1 MQPSS
6 SRIRWWGQWG
16 PYAAGVAALAV
27 LLALLAAASLYRERV
42 RQHERARDQ
51 THTTA
56 VLLERAVAGLLGRAD
71 AHLLALVDEV
81 AQAAS
86 PDDRQARLDALQ
98 GRAARVAPEVTRWQ
112 WCITAG
118 TNLPAGGRVPAC
130 AADLPAPGSAL
141 HVAGPLRQTP
151 QGPWS
156 LVLSRP
162 WLGATGQAAG
172 WVSAELPL
180 DRFDVL
186 FRALQL
192 GPQGAATLRMADL
205 ALVHRRPWPAAGASA
220 VGSREVSLAL
230 KQALAAAP
238 QRGEFDSATALDGV
252 LRINAYQRVA
262 GYPMVVLVGL
272 PASNYP
278 RGWNRLDASVLTLA
292 AATVL
297 MAAVAALLLYRS
309 SQRRVEAATRQF
321 EALVA
326 SSNDAIA
333 SKTLDG
339 IVTSWNGAA
348 ERIFGWPADAIIGQP
363 MRRLFPPECRDE
375 EDEILARVQRGES
388 VTHFDTE
395 RLHAQGHRLSVAVT
409 ISPVRDA
416 QGRIVGASMIARDI
430 THQKALEAELRSLAF
445 HDPLTRLP
453 NRRLLLDR
461 LCHAQETSRRSQ
473 SYGAVLFI
481 DLDHFKQLNDRYGHD
496 VGDQM
501 LVEVAQRLRAAVRE
515 ADTVARLGGDEFV
528 VLCEQL
534 GHDLETAHAS
544 VVHLAAKLGEAL
556 SGDCTLGELRCPCAA
571 SVGLRLFFGT
581 EDDAD
586 GLLRDAD
593 QAMYRDK
600 ERRHTDLGAL
610 TI

>member
-6 SRIRWWGQWG
+6 SRIRWWGHWG

-42 RQHERARDQ
+42 REHERARDQ

-56 VLLERAVAGLLGRAD
+56 YLLERAVAGLLGRAD
-71 AHLLALVDEV
+71 AQLQSLADEL
-81 AQAAS
+81 AAVP
-86 PDDRQARLDALQ
+86 PDERP
-98 GRAARVAPEVTRWQ
+98 ARVEALRVRALRAAPEVARWRWCEVEGVSRPGVRRAPVCDRDLAAHNAVLHLSGPTRGEAQGQ
-112 WCITAG
+112 W
-118 TNLPAGGRVPAC
+118 V
-130 AADLPAPGSAL
+130 
-141 HVAGPLRQTP
+141 
-151 QGPWS
+151 
-156 LVLSRP
+156 LVMSRP
-162 WLGATGQAAG
+162 WPAASGATAG
-172 WVSAELPL
+172 WVRAELPL
-180 DRFDVL
+180 SRIEALFD
-186 FRALQL
+186 ALQL
-192 GPQGAATLRMADL
+192 GTQGAATLRMADL
-205 ALVHRRPWPAAGASA
+205 ALVHRRPWPEGVPPAI
-220 VGSREVSLAL
+220 GSREVSPEL
-230 KQALAAAP
+230 KRALAASP
-238 QRGEFDSATALDGV
+238 QQGEFDSATALDGV
-252 LRINAYQRVA
+252 ARINAYRRVD
-262 GYPMVVLVGL
+262 GYPLVVLVGL

-292 AATVL
+292 VATTL
-297 MAAVAALLLYRS
+297 LAAVTALLLYRS
-309 SQRRVEAATRQF
+309 SQRRVQAATRQF

-339 IVTSWNGAA
+339 VVTSWNAAA
-348 ERIFGWPADAIIGQP
+348 ERIFGWRADQMIGQP
-363 MRRLFPPECRDE
+363 MRRIFPPERQNE

-395 RLHAQGHRLSVAVT
+395 RLHAQGHHISVSVT
-409 ISPVRDA
+409 ISPLRDGL
-416 QGRIVGASMIARDI
+416 GRIEGASMIARDI
-430 THQKALEAELRSLAF
+430 THQKTLEAELRSLAF
-445 HDPLTRLP
+445 HDALTRLP

-461 LCHAQETSRRSQ
+461 LRHAQETSRRSQ

-501 LVEVAQRLRAAVRE
+501 LVEVARRLRGVVRE

-534 GHDLETAHAS
+534 GHDLENAHAS
-544 VVHLAAKLGEAL
+544 VVHLASKLGEAL
-556 SGDCTLGELRCPCAA
+556 SGDCTFGELCCPCAA

-586 GLLRDAD
+586 DLLRDAD
-593 QAMYRDK
+593 RAMYRDK
-600 ERRHTDLGAL
+600 ERRHTDLGEF